1 MAIDPI
7 IGLTRPE
14 AIEVLQKVELV
25 VHTIVPE
32 KYRFWASNQQGVC
45 KHPVALSRGPVGNIL
60 TIDYDFSSSSLR
72 LLKTRLH
79 QPAEVSELQT
89 EMRDARDACFP
100 NGVAYVAERGTGYVR
115 YCDLEGNVKLK
126 PSSLRSR
133 ADLEQVLF
141 RYNLSTNGT

>member
-14 AIEVLQKVELV
+14 VIEVLQKVELV

-45 KHPVALSRGPVGNIL
+45 KYPVALSPGPIGNIL
-60 TIDYDFSSSSLR
+60 TIEYDFSSSSSR

-79 QPAEVSELQT
+79 QPAEVSD
-89 EMRDARDACFP
+89 RS
-100 NGVAYVAERGTGYVR
+100 Y
-115 YCDLEGNVKLK
+115 KLGC
-126 PSSLRSR
+126 
-133 ADLEQVLF
+133 VM
-141 RYNLSTNGT
+141 